1 MDLCG
6 SDGFLGL
13 IWNGFCVEVT
23 DVEVMNV
30 EVRDTRKLDDGHF
43 YLSKPMIR
51 YNQISGF
58 FGRRDA
64 RNITHGIFG

>member
-1 MDLCG
+1 M
-6 SDGFLGL
+6 
-13 IWNGFCVEVT
+13 EVT